1 MRLYGL
7 TKHRFVMV
15 FTCFCVSFFVV
26 LLIGILGP
34 EAIGESSTTAKELGV
49 SPKKFLVIE
58 ICIYIFSFLLKDHS
72 LTLFRDHLKI
82 FDLKFAQAL
91 KQFEKIEQIC
101 VQIFRDHISYFIEL
115 IR

>member
-49 SPKKFLVIE
+49 SQKKFLVIVLVFFFY
-58 ICIYIFSFLLKDHS
+58 IIKKNKDNNKLHIQCIHF
-72 LTLFRDHLKI
+72 
-82 FDLKFAQAL
+82 
-91 KQFEKIEQIC
+91 C
-101 VQIFRDHISYFIEL
+101 
-115 IR
+115 